1 MIKFVIFSDLD
12 STLLDDKNYSYTH
25 AEKTI
30 ELLKKYN
37 IPLIFCTSKTF
48 YETIEIVK
56 KLGLSEGFSVENGGA
71 TYINNKYE
79 KILKELDIKY
89 DKKIEDYLAVIF
101 GKTIKELSEEF
112 LLLKEKFSF
121 NAQSIFEMG
130 KQKFKEIT
138 NLKDEELDKAFL
150 REFDLPFVTE
160 KEIKMNDG
168 LKKYLSQRGLRIFK
182 GGKFYHL
189 TGDHSKGDSVILF
202 KKIYERIF
210 GDFKIIALG
219 DSQNDLEML
228 LLSDYPVIMP
238 AKKGVY
244 SKSLTEKLKNP
255 ILSNK
260 ESSKGWS
267 EMIMRILIKEGGI
280 DG

>member
-1 MIKFVIFSDLD
+1 MKKFVIFSDLD
-12 STLLDDKNYSYTH
+12 STLLDDKNYSYAH

-30 ELLKKYN
+30 EFLKKHN

-48 YETIEIVK
+48 SETIEIVK
-56 KLGLSEGFSVENGGA
+56 KLGLNEGFSVENGGA

-79 KILKELDIKY
+79 KILKELNIKHN
-89 DKKIEDYLAVIF
+89 KEIEDYLAIIS
-101 GKTIKELSEEF
+101 GKTIKELSQEF
-112 LLLKEKFSF
+112 LLLKEKFDF
-121 NAQSIFEMG
+121 NSQSIFEMG

-138 NLKDEELDKAFL
+138 NLKEEDLDKAFS
-150 REFDLPFVTE
+150 REFDLPFIAE
-160 KEIKMNDG
+160 KDIIMNDE

-189 TGDHSKGDSVILF
+189 TGNHSKGDSVTLF
-202 KKIYERIF
+202 KKIYEKTF
-210 GDFKIIALG
+210 EDFKIIALG

-238 AKKGVY
+238 VKKGVY
-244 SKSLTEKLKNP
+244 SKSLTERLKNP

-260 ESSKGWS
+260 ESSEGWS
-267 EMIMRILIKEGGI
+267 EMIMKILIKEGGI
-280 DG
+280 NG

>member
-1 MIKFVIFSDLD
+1 MKKFVIFSDLD
-12 STLLDDKNYSYTH
+12 STLLDDKNYSYAH

-30 ELLKKYN
+30 EFLKKHN

-48 YETIEIVK
+48 SETIEIVK
-56 KLGLSEGFSVENGGA
+56 KLGLNEGFSVENGGA

-79 KILKELDIKY
+79 KILKELNIKHN
-89 DKKIEDYLAVIF
+89 KEIEDYLAIIS
-101 GKTIKELSEEF
+101 GKTIKELSQEF
-112 LLLKEKFSF
+112 LLLKEKFDF
-121 NAQSIFEMG
+121 NSQSIFEMG

-138 NLKDEELDKAFL
+138 NLKEEDLDKAFS
-150 REFDLPFVTE
+150 REFDLPFIAE
-160 KEIKMNDG
+160 KDIIMNDE

-189 TGDHSKGDSVILF
+189 TGNHSKGDSVTLF
-202 KKIYERIF
+202 KKIYEKTF
-210 GDFKIIALG
+210 EDFKIIALG

-238 AKKGVY
+238 GKKGVY
-244 SKSLTEKLKNP
+244 SKSLTERLKNP

-260 ESSKGWS
+260 ESSEGWS
-267 EMIMRILIKEGGI
+267 EMIMKILIKEGGI
-280 DG
+280 NG